1 MFNFKKLKNYEKIK
15 MERLYKRCCDIMG
28 GIMVGA
34 SIDQSN
40 YILMGIGGAFITISL
55 YYEHF
60 KDTVNE

>member
-1 MFNFKKLKNYEKIK
+1 MKKSKWKDFIK
-15 MERLYKRCCDIMG
+15 DVGDIMG

-40 YILMGIGGAFITISL
+40 YILMGIGGEFITISL

>member
-1 MFNFKKLKNYEKIK
+1 MKKSKWKDFIK
-15 MERLYKRCCDIMG
+15 DVG
-28 GIMVGA
+28 DIMVGA

-40 YILMGIGGAFITISL
+40 YILMGIGGEFITISL

>member
-1 MFNFKKLKNYEKIK
+1 
-15 MERLYKRCCDIMG
+15 MERLYKRYCDIMG

>member
-1 MFNFKKLKNYEKIK
+1 MKKSKWVNFIK
-15 MERLYKRCCDIMG
+15 DVGDIMG

-40 YILMGIGGAFITISL
+40 YILMGIGGLFITTSL
-55 YYEHF
+55 YLEHF